1 MAAIEKHC
9 TLLINY
15 DKGTFSA
22 TNIKEKLQEEE
33 EESKIAGMRQLIL
46 MMLNGENMT
55 HLIMDVI
62 RFCLPVEQFQL
73 KKLCYLFLE
82 SVDKTNVK
90 GDMLPEM
97 ILVIN
102 FVQKDLQH
110 PNEYMRAVALRLASK
125 LKYTQL
131 VEPLV
136 PSIMLN
142 LEYRFTFVR
151 RQAAACVNAV
161 YSSFPDL
168 LPDAPSIMDKF
179 IREETDMS
187 AKRNALL
194 MLYTSDMDTAVGWLV
209 DNLESVA
216 TFADILQ
223 MVILMVIRK
232 SARTHAHLK
241 GRYLRALV
249 ELLEGASAGVA
260 SEAASTLL
268 TLTTAGSAVKA
279 ATQCFCNLLVTCSD
293 NNVKLIILDKLEE
306 IKKAHPTVLQGLIM
320 DVLRALNC
328 PNLDIRTK
336 CVNIAL
342 DLITPKN
349 IDEVV
354 QILKKEVVKSQS
366 NEHAD
371 KAGEY
376 RQLLVRALHTCASRF
391 PEAASNVLMLMDFL
405 SDSNTSSAVDVVFF
419 VREIAECYPALQQP
433 ILEKL
438 LYQLT
443 QVRTSRVARSALW
456 ILGQYS
462 SSPELASAAVDAVL
476 GAVGPIPFV
485 KDEELPEGG
494 VAETSS
500 STTTV
505 VLEDG
510 TYSTVQTTGAAA
522 VAHSGDQLLRMM
534 LVGGDFY
541 LGASI
546 ATCLTKLVERLRA
559 SGADPAATN
568 QLSTRALLVMCGI
581 IRLGH
586 SKVPPHPI
594 DQDSLSRIS
603 TCIRVLS
610 DPSCSMADV
619 WLAQC
624 QEAFHHKLVVADQPA
639 RKQDLPTDVHTVR
652 QADELLDIRL
662 LAPANALPGESE
674 DGNTPGVWLNAKSA
688 TEEFSARLNRIT
700 QLTGFSDPVYAEA
713 VVTVNEYDV
722 VLDMLIINQTDTTLK
737 NLTLE
742 LSTVGDLKLCE
753 RPGSLNLGPHQ
764 THTIKANIKV
774 SSTETGIIFGNI
786 VWDDKES
793 QASVILNDIH
803 MDIMDYIHPA
813 SCSELAFRSM
823 WAEFEWE
830 NKVGINTW
838 IMDEHE
844 FLDHICAATN
854 MKCLTPALA
863 REGSC
868 GFLAANL
875 YAKSLFGEDAL
886 VNLSVER
893 QASGRVGG
901 YVRIRSKTQGIALS
915 LGDKI
920 TMKQMAKA
928 AASS

>member
-22 TNIKEKLQEEE
+22 TNIKELLQEEE
-33 EESKIAGMRQLIL
+33 EETKIMGMRQLIL

-55 HLIMDVI
+55 PLIMDVI

-82 SVDKTNVK
+82 SVDKTDVH
-90 GDMLPEM
+90 GGMLPEM

-125 LKYTQL
+125 LKYPQL

-136 PSIMLN
+136 PSVMLN

-151 RQAAACVNAV
+151 RQAAACVNAI
-161 YSSFPDL
+161 YASFPDL
-168 LPDAPSIMDKF
+168 LCDAPATMDKF

-194 MLYTSDMDTAVGWLV
+194 MLYNADLDLAVGWLV

-216 TFADILQ
+216 TFTDILQ

-232 SARTHAHLK
+232 SSRTHPHLK

-268 TLTTAGSAVKA
+268 TLTSAGSAVKA
-279 ATQCFCNLLVTCSD
+279 ATQCFCSLLVSQSD
-293 NNVKLIILDKLEE
+293 NNVKLIVLDKLEE
-306 IKKAHPTVLQGLIM
+306 IKKAHPSILQGLIM
-320 DVLRALNC
+320 DVLRALSC

-336 CVNIAL
+336 CINIAL
-342 DLITPKN
+342 ELLTPKN

-354 QILKKEVVKSQS
+354 QILKKEVIKSQS
-366 NEHAD
+366 NEQAD
-371 KAGEY
+371 KADEY

-391 PEAASNVLMLMDFL
+391 PEVASNVIMLMDFL
-405 SDSNTSSAVDVVFF
+405 LDSNPSSAVDVVFF
-419 VREIAECYPALQQP
+419 VREIAECYPNLQPP

-438 LYQLT
+438 VFQLS
-443 QVRTSRVARSALW
+443 QIKTSRVARSALW

-462 SSPELASAAVDAVL
+462 CSADQVSAALEAVL

-485 KDEELPEGG
+485 KEE
-494 VAETSS
+494 ETSEQGPAEPS
-500 STTTV
+500 GTTTI

-510 TYSTVQTTGAAA
+510 TYSTVSTDAPSSQM
-522 VAHSGDQLLRMM
+522 SSPDLLLRVM
-534 LVGGDFY
+534 LLNGDFY

-546 ATCLTKLVERLRA
+546 ATCLTKLVQRLQQI
-559 SGADPAATN
+559 GADSADIN
-568 QLSTRALLVMCGI
+568 QMSTRAMLVMCGI

-610 DPSCSMADV
+610 DPSFSMAEV

-624 QEAFHHKLVVADQPA
+624 RESFHHKLVVADQPA
-639 RKQDLPTDVHTVR
+639 RQNELPQDTHIKR

-662 LAPANALPGESE
+662 LAQPNAMPGESE
-674 DGNTPGVWLNAKSA
+674 DTANSEVWLNAKSA

-713 VVTVNEYDV
+713 VVTVHEYDV
-722 VLDMLIINQTDTTLK
+722 VLDMLIINHTESTLQ

-753 RPGSLNLGPHQ
+753 RPGSLSLGPHE
-764 THTIKANIKV
+764 THTIRANIKV

-786 VWDDKES
+786 VWDDKGH

-813 SCSELAFRSM
+813 TCSELTFRSM

-830 NKVGINTW
+830 NKVGIHST

-844 FLDHICAATN
+844 FLEHICQATN

-928 AASS
+928 AA

>member
-22 TNIKEKLQEEE
+22 TSIKEKLQEEE
-33 EESKIAGMRQLIL
+33 GKSKIQGMRELLL
-46 MMLNGENMT
+46 MMLNGESMT
-55 HLIMDVI
+55 HMIMDVI
-62 RFCLPVEQFQL
+62 RFAFPVEDFQL

-82 SVDKTNVK
+82 SVDKTDAK

-102 FVQKDLQH
+102 FVQRDLAH
-110 PNEYMRAVALRLASK
+110 PNEYMRAVALRFSSK
-125 LKYTQL
+125 LKHSQL
-131 VEPLV
+131 IEPLV
-136 PSIMLN
+136 GPILEN
-142 LEYRFTFVR
+142 LSYRFTFVR
-151 RQAAACVNAV
+151 RQAAACVHTIF
-161 YSSFPDL
+161 STFPDL
-168 LPDAPSIMDKF
+168 LVDAPETMDKF
-179 IREETDMS
+179 IRDESDMS

-194 MLYTSDMDTAVGWLV
+194 MLTHADIDLAVTWLV
-209 DNLESVA
+209 DNLERVSS
-216 TFADILQ
+216 FADILQ
-223 MVILMVIRK
+223 MVILDVIRK
-232 SARTHAHLK
+232 SSRTHSHLK

-249 ELLEGASAGVA
+249 ELLDGASAGVA

-268 TLTTAGSAVKA
+268 TLTSASSAVKA
-279 ATQCFCNLLVTCSD
+279 ATHCFCNLLLTQSD
-293 NNVKLIILDKLEE
+293 NNIKLIILDRLEE
-306 IKKAHPTVLQGLIM
+306 IKKKFPSVVQSLIM
-320 DVLRALNC
+320 DVLRALSC

-342 DLITPKN
+342 DMLTPKN

-354 QILKKEVVKSQS
+354 QVLKKEVVQTQA

-371 KAGEY
+371 KASEY
-376 RQLLVRALHTCASRF
+376 RQLLVRALHQCASRF
-391 PEAASNVLMLMDFL
+391 PEVASNVLMLMDFL
-405 SDSNTSSAVDVVFF
+405 ADTNTSSAVDVVFF
-419 VREIAECYPALQQP
+419 VREIAECYPNLREA

-438 LYQLT
+438 IFLLPSIK
-443 QVRTSRVARSALW
+443 TSRVARSALW

-462 SSPELASAAVDAVL
+462 TTPDAVLAAVDAVL
-476 GAVGPIPFV
+476 SSVGPLPFV
-485 KDEELPEGG
+485 KMTEEG
-494 VAETSS
+494 ETEVVTDAP

-505 VLEDG
+505 VLADG
-510 TYSTVQTTGAAA
+510 TYSTQTVESTAAA
-522 VAHSGDQLLRMM
+522 ISSSSDTHILRQLLIS
-534 LVGGDFY
+534 GDFY
-541 LGASI
+541 LAASI
-546 ATCLTKLVERLRA
+546 STCLTKLVERLRA
-559 SGADPAATN
+559 QGADSSATN
-568 QLSTRALLVMCGI
+568 QVITRSMLLMCGV

-586 SKVPPHPI
+586 SSVSPHGI
-594 DQDSLSRIS
+594 DHDSLERIS
-603 TCIRVLS
+603 LCIRILS
-610 DPSCSMADV
+610 EPTDELSDV

-624 QEAFHHKLVVADQPA
+624 QESFHHKLIVADHPG
-639 RKQDLPTDVHTVR
+639 RSEGPKTDEVAIR
-652 QADELLDIRL
+652 QADELMSIRL
-662 LAPANALPGESE
+662 LAQPGSMP
-674 DGNTPGVWLNAKSA
+674 DDTGAADDDAMWQTAKGA

-713 VVTVNEYDV
+713 VVTVHEYDV
-722 VLDMLIINQTDTTLK
+722 VLDLMLINQTDATLQ

-753 RPGSLNLGPHQ
+753 RPGVISLAPHSS
-764 THTIKANIKV
+764 HTIKANIKV

-786 VWDDKES
+786 VWDDKGD
-793 QASVILNDIH
+793 QTSVILNDIH
-803 MDIMDYIHPA
+803 MDIMDYIKPA
-813 SCSELAFRSM
+813 NCSELAFRSM

-830 NKVGINTW
+830 NKVGINTS

-844 FLDHICAATN
+844 FLDHICSATN

-893 QASGRVGG
+893 QANGRIGG

-920 TMKQMAKA
+920 TMKQMALTA
-928 AASS
+928 